1 MSSCGSVTKSE
12 SMWTFFMLTNNT
24 EDFTTADIQ
33 NQTEA
38 ESAKA
43 NGRELKSLFCQV
55 FNFKLGYFCNDCK

>member
-1 MSSCGSVTKSE
+1 
-12 SMWTFFMLTNNT
+12 MWTFFMLTNNT